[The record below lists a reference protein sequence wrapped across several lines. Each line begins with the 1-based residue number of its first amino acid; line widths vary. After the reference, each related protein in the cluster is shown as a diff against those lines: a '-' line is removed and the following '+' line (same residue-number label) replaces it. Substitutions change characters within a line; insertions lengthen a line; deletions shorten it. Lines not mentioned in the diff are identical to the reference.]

1 MKKLLFFSILS
12 LFVAGRT
19 TSIYAQNIETAS
31 RQGKIEEIK
40 AYLAKGA
47 DPNFKWD
54 KQTILAHSL
63 FATSRMF
70 TPTHDFTIYLTNA
83 KGIKINEWNIMPQ
96 PEVSWKYTALMKA
109 VEYPDMVKLFL
120 EKGALI
126 DLQDDWLHWDGM
138 PDPKGGN
145 TPLMLSVAKYTQSAK
160 ILIDKGAK
168 LDIQGRDGQTAL
180 MLAVSN
186 TEIAKILID
195 KGAKLDLQTKGGET
209 ALMMAAGKYTDVVK
223 LLIDKGANIA
233 IRQSTYKVSPNALDY
248 AAKAGNIE
256 AAKLILAKAVNLGIK
271 DEIIYSALH
280 WAVIANQVDMAK
292 YLLDEGAKIEGTDD
306 LGGFTPLMET
316 SMLEMVQLLV
326 KRGANV
332 NAKNKMNYTPLH
344 KAVFNFMGADPNEK
358 DCEKILNILLEKG
371 ANVDAQDGNGITPLM
386 GAVQKTTPAKILIA
400 KGAKTDIQ
408 NNNGETALMY
418 AVKGGLIKVVLMM
431 PVVGPNMESVKLLVS
446 KGADV
451 NLQDKWG
458 KTALMHASGA
468 INAQGSKY
476 SSYTDVMEFLLANGA
491 KLEATDKEGHTA
503 LYWASRFNRPKSA
516 DVLIAKGANP
526 TQKYDKKT
534 DKSNI
539 KAGIVGT
546 WTNSSKQ
553 LDPSNTLKKTYIA
566 LTNKVVFNADW
577 TFSKAL
583 IANGQVIPDGGG
595 YNSYELRDGKI
606 WLFNKLGTN
615 AVLEFRFEGATLIL
629 NGEKYTKAVIK

>member
-1 MKKLLFFSILS
+1 MKKLLFISILS
-12 LFVAGRT
+12 LFVVVGNT
-19 TSIYAQNIETAS
+19 NIYAQNIETAS

-40 AYLAKGA
+40 ACLAKGA
-47 DPNFKWD
+47 DPNYKWD
-54 KQTILAHSL
+54 KQTLLAHSL
-63 FATSRMF
+63 DNAD
-70 TPTHDFTIYLTNA
+70 HALTIMLINT
-83 KGIKINEWNIMPQ
+83 KGVKINEWNILPQ

-109 VEYPDMVKLFL
+109 VKYPDMVKLFL

-126 DLQDDWLHWDGM
+126 DLQDDWLKYDGM
-138 PDPKGGN
+138 PALYGGC
-145 TPLMLSVAKYTQSAK
+145 TPLMLSVEKYTESAK

-168 LDIQGRDGQTAL
+168 LDIQGRNGQNAL

-186 TEIAKILID
+186 TESAKILID

-233 IRQSTYKVSPNALDY
+233 LRQSTYKVSPNALDY
-248 AAKAGNIE
+248 AAKAGNID
-256 AAKLILAKAVNLGIK
+256 AAKLILARAVTLGIK
-271 DEIIYSALH
+271 EEIIYSALH
-280 WAVIANQVDMAK
+280 WAVISNQVEMAK
-292 YLLDEGAKIEGTDD
+292 YLLDEGAKIEGTDE
-306 LGGFTPLMET
+306 LGGYTPLMET

-358 DCEKILNILLEKG
+358 NCEKILNLLLEKG
-371 ANVDAQDGNGITPLM
+371 ANIDAQDGNGITPLM

-400 KGAKTDIQ
+400 KGAKTNLQ

-431 PVVGPNMESVKLLVS
+431 PVVGPNEETVKLLVN

-458 KTALMHASGA
+458 KTALMHAAGA
-468 INAQGSKY
+468 VNAQGSKY

-491 KLEATDKEGHTA
+491 KLEMADKEGHTA
-503 LYWASRFNRPKSA
+503 LYWAYRYNRPKSA
-516 DVLIAKGANP
+516 EILLAKGANP
-526 TQKYDKKT
+526 AQKYDKKT

-546 WTNSSKQ
+546 WTNSTKV
-553 LDPSNTLKKTYIA
+553 LDPENTLKKTYITM
-566 LTNKVVFNADW
+566 TNKVVFNADW
-577 TFSKAL
+577 SYSKAI

-615 AVLEFRFEGATLIL
+615 AVFEFRFEGATLIL
-629 NGEKYTKAVIK
+629 NGEKFTKAVKK